1 MSAVNAHPKQE
12 HVAETIYQTA
22 SDPSLTRAPTLEQRS
37 HTLLD
42 SGREDT
48 LRIPGD
54 TSEGV
59 LSGGNHDSVYA
70 AGRYN
75 PYKKV
80 SGNDIQMGSYSR
92 LCGRDTSALYS
103 VDTAEESLLKASV
116 LSAQRLDDEVLDHGM
131 RLDSGSK
138 PPVGSEEWHRQRR
151 SNHKEVERRRR
162 ETINESI
169 SELARIVPG
178 CEKNKGKILERTV
191 TYIQQLKENEA
202 SNIEKWTL
210 EKLLTDQAISELSA
224 TNQKLKAECD
234 RLWREMNV
242 WKQAAACGINKQED
256 KDGKKDDPISNVR
269 AEKMD

>member
-1 MSAVNAHPKQE
+1 MPTTAQTIHKHGVGDEYLAPSTLEREQEVVESALE
-12 HVAETIYQTA
+12 E
-22 SDPSLTRAPTLEQRS
+22 SDRALEGSDNTLHALDGTVEQYNSYKKTPNNQVGLGTFSEGRAP
-37 HTLLD
+37 
-42 SGREDT
+42 
-48 LRIPGD
+48 
-54 TSEGV
+54 
-59 LSGGNHDSVYA
+59 
-70 AGRYN
+70 
-75 PYKKV
+75 
-80 SGNDIQMGSYSR
+80 
-92 LCGRDTSALYS
+92 LYS
-103 VDTAEESLLKASV
+103 SDNGMVKVTVLPENDTMQLETGV
-116 LSAQRLDDEVLDHGM
+116 
-131 RLDSGSK
+131 K
-138 PPVGSEEWHRQRR
+138 PPVGSEAWHRQRR

-202 SNIEKWTL
+202 NNIEKWTL

-242 WKQAAACGINKQED
+242 WKQAASCAGKQDNDSNKDE
-256 KDGKKDDPISNVR
+256 PISNVR

>member
-1 MSAVNAHPKQE
+1 MYRTPDV
-12 HVAETIYQTA
+12 
-22 SDPSLTRAPTLEQRS
+22 LTKELHE
-37 HTLLD
+37 
-42 SGREDT
+42 GRKEEEV
-48 LRIPGD
+48 
-54 TSEGV
+54 SYEG
-59 LSGGNHDSVYA
+59 
-70 AGRYN
+70 YN

-80 SGNDIQMGSYSR
+80 CEEEVEIRKYTGMNEEEEEEEEAGGLYTVEGNED
-92 LCGRDTSALYS
+92 
-103 VDTAEESLLKASV
+103 VLKAGV
-116 LSAQRLDDEVLDHGM
+116 MRRRGGEEEGCVNEEGM
-131 RLDSGSK
+131 RVEGGNHHHK
-138 PPVGSEEWHRQRR
+138 PVVGSEEWHRLRR

-202 SNIEKWTL
+202 NNIEKWTL

-242 WKQAAACGINKQED
+242 WKQAAACGLSNKQED
-256 KDGKKDDPISNVR
+256 KEGKNDEPISNVR